1 MSMEIRL
8 ATLEDLPQL
17 VELEKNCFPD
27 PWSQKSLRSTIT
39 EDDSYFAVAITDG
52 KIVGYINTTYVLDE
66 MNLKSHLCIATIPED
81 GSGGIADGRH
91 VRPCRQK
98 GLAQIFLEVR
108 LSNLEAQRV
117 YQRFGFKVVGERKGF
132 YQNPPENGLV
142 MTAQVVSE

>member
-66 MNLKSHLCIATIPED
+66 MNLNRICVLPQYRKMGAA
-81 GSGGIADGRH
+81 GSLMEGMFAH
-91 VRPCRQK
+91 ARQK
-98 GLAQIFLEVR
+98 GLAQIFLEGPSVK
-108 LSNLEAQRV
+108 S
-117 YQRFGFKVVGERKGF
+117 
-132 YQNPPENGLV
+132 
-142 MTAQVVSE
+142 

>member
-1 MSMEIRL
+1 MEIRR
-8 ATLEDLPQL
+8 ATPEDLPQL
-17 VELEKNCFPD
+17 VELEKSCFPD

-66 MNLKSHLCIATIPED
+66 MNLNRICVLPQYRKMGAAGLLMEGMFAHA
-81 GSGGIADGRH
+81 
-91 VRPCRQK
+91 RQK

-108 LSNLEAQRV
+108 LSNVEAQRV

>member
-1 MSMEIRL
+1 MEIRR
-8 ATLEDLPQL
+8 ATPEDLPQL
-17 VELEKNCFPD
+17 VELEKSCFPD

-66 MNLKSHLCIATIPED
+66 MNLNRICVLPQYRKMGAARSLMEGMFAHA
-81 GSGGIADGRH
+81 
-91 VRPCRQK
+91 RQK

>member
-1 MSMEIRL
+1 MEIRR
-8 ATLEDLPQL
+8 ATPEDLPQL
-17 VELEKNCFPD
+17 VELEKSCFPD

-66 MNLKSHLCIATIPED
+66 MNLNRICVLPQYRKMGAA
-81 GSGGIADGRH
+81 GSLMESMFAH
-91 VRPCRQK
+91 ARQK

-108 LSNLEAQRV
+108 LSNLEAQSV

>member
-1 MSMEIRL
+1 
-8 ATLEDLPQL
+8 
-17 VELEKNCFPD
+17 
-27 PWSQKSLRSTIT
+27 SQKSLRSTIT

-66 MNLKSHLCIATIPED
+66 MNLNRICVLPQYRKMGAA
-81 GSGGIADGRH
+81 GSLMEGMFAH
-91 VRPCRQK
+91 ARQK

>member
-1 MSMEIRL
+1 MEIRR
-8 ATLEDLPQL
+8 ATPEDLPQL
-17 VELEKNCFPD
+17 VELENCCFPD
-27 PWSQKSLRSTIT
+27 PWSQKSLRSTMT
-39 EDDSYFAVAITDG
+39 EEDSYFAVAIIDG

-66 MNLKSHLCIATIPED
+66 MNLNRICVLPQYRKMGAA
-81 GSGGIADGRH
+81 GSLMEGMFGHA
-91 VRPCRQK
+91 RQQ

-142 MTAQVVSE
+142 MTAQVANE